1 MSITTEIEYW
11 QDRILDLAKRIEG
24 NKYKDEVRH
33 YRKKIREAEENI
45 IILKSELE
53 TLKEIQRDD
62 MKDFLD
68 GTSSKE

>member
-24 NKYKDEVRH
+24 NKYKDEVRQL
-33 YRKKIREAEENI
+33 RKKIREAEENI